1 MTMDA
6 ITTIDIFNRL
16 QTLGYMKDKESI
28 EDLPRNDQNLIVF
41 SIPKGYDS
49 LELFLNR
56 PQKSFEQIMRPY
68 LIDIICAEFLDSK
81 REIGIQDDGSISPT
95 GAIKK
100 IQEEQLKVEYDTS
113 SSTAYRD
120 VSTPFDKMI
129 EYLRNN
135 SYLALQNFRYHYP
148 YYRWYNLEDDS

>member
-1 MTMDA
+1 MTMTE
-6 ITTIDIFNRL
+6 ITEFDIEKRL
-16 QTLGYMKDKESI
+16 LTLNYKPNPEEGWSDTDLDLINISI
-28 EDLPRNDQNLIVF
+28 Q
-41 SIPKGYDS
+41 KGMNS

-56 PQKSFEQIMRPY
+56 KKTSFEEIMRPFV
-68 LIDIICAEFLDSK
+68 IDIICAEFFDSK
-81 REIGIQDDGSISPT
+81 REIGIQEDGTISPT
-95 GAIKK
+95 GAVKK

-148 YYRWYNLEDDS
+148 YYRWYDLEDGS